1 MLHRLC
7 GRNGRDDAYWPLYPG
22 PIKLRQFR
30 LLLKQ
35 LFNLVDHLQQEV
47 FLRPLPPGAVGDR
60 HHRLADQVDLVDLAQ
75 FLDNDF
81 VSQFHV
87 GGTQEYIGWV
97 HGPLAPPTI
106 VASACLQESG
116 GQPTA
121 FVWVR

>member
-1 MLHRLC
+1 MELLHHHLVELAWFP
-7 GRNGRDDAYWPLYPG
+7 DDD
-22 PIKLRQFR
+22 I
-30 LLLKQ
+30 
-35 LFNLVDHLQQEV
+35 
-47 FLRPLPPGAVGDR
+47 
-60 HHRLADQVDLVDLAQ
+60 
-75 FLDNDF
+75 
-81 VSQFHV
+81 VSQFNM

>member
-1 MLHRLC
+1 MQ
-7 GRNGRDDAYWPLYPG
+7 W
-22 PIKLRQFR
+22 
-30 LLLKQ
+30 
-35 LFNLVDHLQQEV
+35 VV
-47 FLRPLPPGAVGDR
+47 LRPLPLGADGDR
-60 HHRLADQVDLVDLAQ
+60 HHGLANQVDLGDPAQ